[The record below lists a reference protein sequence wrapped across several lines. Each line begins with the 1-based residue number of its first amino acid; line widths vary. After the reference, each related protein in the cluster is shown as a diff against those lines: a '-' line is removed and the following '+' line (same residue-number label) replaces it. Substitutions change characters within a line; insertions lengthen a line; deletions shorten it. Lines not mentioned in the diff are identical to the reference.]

1 MNKKKNFAILMVL
14 VLSIALLAGSVAMA
28 EEAAGT
34 QPAGNVAVSG
44 ALKAVDGAAGTVTI
58 ASDGGEELVL
68 KLTAESKIQISGSPV
83 DVTQLASKLDAKVSV
98 EYQTEAKTVV
108 SISIE

>member
-14 VLSIALLAGSVAMA
+14 VLSIALLAGSVMA

-34 QPAGNVAVSG
+34 QPAGNLAASG
-44 ALKAVDGAAGTVTI
+44 TLKAVDGTAGTVTI

-68 KLTAESKIQISGSPV
+68 KLTAGSKIQISGSPV

-98 EYQTEAKTVV
+98 EYQTEEKTVL